1 MKVLT
6 KVCDRVEEELES
18 FCKKPDWTSSDIQV
32 IGWLVDQAKDIETIW
47 AMKDA
52 GYSQANV
59 RMSYD
64 DPAMSYM
71 RYGNRSYDDGY
82 SERRGRDAMG
92 RYTSRD
98 GYSTHNESMIDMLK
112 DKMHNTTSE
121 VERENYRRV
130 IEQLER

>member
-18 FCKKPDWTSSDIQV
+18 FCKNPDWTSSDIQV
-32 IGWLVDQAKDIETIW
+32 IGWLVDQSKDIETIW

-52 GYSQANV
+52 GYSQANA

-64 DPAMSYM
+64 DPAMSYA

>member
-1 MKVLT
+1 MKVLYSIEDKMMDELKRICNKPEMSKSDLEDVYKMVDIIKDVST
-6 KVCDRVEEELES
+6 VE
-18 FCKKPDWTSSDIQV
+18 
-32 IGWLVDQAKDIETIW
+32 
-47 AMKDA
+47 AMRDA

>member
-1 MKVLT
+1 MKVLYSIED
-6 KVCDRVEEELES
+6 KIEDELKRI
-18 FCKKPDWTSSDIQV
+18 CAKPDMSQSDLENIYKM
-32 IGWLVDQAKDIETIW
+32 VDIIKDVSTIE

-64 DPAMSYM
+64 DPSMSYG
-71 RYGNRSYDDGY
+71 RYDGY

-98 GYSTHNESMIDMLK
+98 GYSTHDRSMIDMLR
-112 DKMHNTTSE
+112 DKMHNATSE

-130 IEQLER
+130 IEQLEK

>member
-1 MKVLT
+1 MKVLYSIEDKMMDELKRICNKPEMSQSDLENVYKMVDIIKDVST
-6 KVCDRVEEELES
+6 VE
-18 FCKKPDWTSSDIQV
+18 
-32 IGWLVDQAKDIETIW
+32 
-47 AMKDA
+47 AMRDV
-52 GYSQANV
+52 GYSQANYRV
-59 RMSYD
+59 SYD
-64 DPAMSYM
+64 DPAMSYT
-71 RYGNRSYDDGY
+71 RYSNRSYDDGY

>member
-1 MKVLT
+1 MKVLYSIED
-6 KVCDRVEEELES
+6 KIEDELKRI
-18 FCKKPDWTSSDIQV
+18 CNKPDMSQSDLENIYKM
-32 IGWLVDQAKDIETIW
+32 VDIIKDVSTIE
-47 AMKDA
+47 AMRDA

-64 DPAMSYM
+64 DPSMSYA
-71 RYGNRSYDDGY
+71 RYSNRSYDDGY

-98 GYSTHNESMIDMLK
+98 GYSTHDVPMIDMLK
-112 DKMHNTTSE
+112 EKMRNAGSE
-121 VERENYRRV
+121 IERENYRRV

>member
-64 DPAMSYM
+64 DPAMSYA

>member
-1 MKVLT
+1 MKILYSIEDKMMDELKRICAKPEMSQSDLENVYKMVDIIKDVST
-6 KVCDRVEEELES
+6 VE
-18 FCKKPDWTSSDIQV
+18 
-32 IGWLVDQAKDIETIW
+32 
-47 AMKDA
+47 AMRDA
-52 GYSQANV
+52 GYSQANYRV
-59 RMSYD
+59 SYD
-64 DPAMSYM
+64 DPSMSYG
-71 RYGNRSYDDGY
+71 RYSNRSYDDGY

-112 DKMHNTTSE
+112 DKMHNTASE

>member
-32 IGWLVDQAKDIETIW
+32 VGWLVDQAKDIETIW

-52 GYSQANV
+52 GYSQTS
-59 RMSYD
+59 SYAY
-64 DPAMSYM
+64 PEM
-71 RYGNRSYDDGY
+71 RYIHGNSYDGY
-82 SERRGRDAMG
+82 SERRGRDSMG

-98 GYSTHNESMIDMLK
+98 DGYSGHDDTSMIDRLRE
-112 DKMHNTTSE
+112 KMHNATSE
-121 VERENYRRV
+121 TERENYRRV
-130 IEQLER
+130 IDQLSR

>member
-1 MKVLT
+1 MKILYSIEDKMMDELKRICNKPEMSQSDLENVYKMVDIIKDVST
-6 KVCDRVEEELES
+6 VE
-18 FCKKPDWTSSDIQV
+18 
-32 IGWLVDQAKDIETIW
+32 
-47 AMKDA
+47 AMRDA
-52 GYSQANV
+52 GYSQANYRV
-59 RMSYD
+59 SYD
-64 DPAMSYM
+64 DPAMSYA

-112 DKMHNTTSE
+112 DKMHNATSE

>member
-18 FCKKPDWTSSDIQV
+18 FCKKPDWTSGDIQV

-64 DPAMSYM
+64 DPSMSYA

-98 GYSTHNESMIDMLK
+98 GYSTHDVPMIDMLK
-112 DKMHNTTSE
+112 EKMRNAGSE

>member
-1 MKVLT
+1 MKILYSIEDKMMDELKRICNKPEMSQSDLENVYKMVDIIKDVST
-6 KVCDRVEEELES
+6 VE
-18 FCKKPDWTSSDIQV
+18 
-32 IGWLVDQAKDIETIW
+32 
-47 AMKDA
+47 AMRDA

-64 DPAMSYM
+64 DPSMSYA

-82 SERRGRDAMG
+82 SERRGRDTMG

-112 DKMHNTTSE
+112 DKMHNATSE